1 MRYPRKS
8 KLKLPL
14 NGRKIIFK
22 KYRKGIGDGLEGW
35 GGGVEG
41 VLGGGGLKDQTS
53 LPFFGSPPFF
63 VILSLC
69 HDAFLSTSLDTLRF
83 LSLSSGEG
91 FCLNIDIF
99 VDQFFLLKAK

>member
-1 MRYPRKS
+1 M
-8 KLKLPL
+8 
-14 NGRKIIFK
+14 
-22 KYRKGIGDGLEGW
+22 
-35 GGGVEG
+35 
-41 VLGGGGLKDQTS
+41 LGGGGLKDHTS

-99 VDQFFLLKAK
+99 VDQFFSLKSQMTIKKAKSMPGLVFTKMHP